1 MKILIIDNEKPVRQG
16 LRQMLELWCTEV
28 QQIQEA
34 DSVKTGVKA
43 IAAYAPD
50 IVLLDVEMEDGTG
63 FDLMRQ
69 VPHPAFQL
77 IFITA
82 HNKYALHA
90 FRCAAIDFLLKPVD
104 PLQLKE
110 AIDRAA
116 KQIQQQVLAQQ
127 VSILLHHQQQK
138 PVADQKIVLKDTN
151 GIHFV
156 KAADILYCEAEGS
169 YTKFYFTQ
177 AKAVVISRNLKEFET
192 LLEPFGFIRNHH
204 SYLANPQHI
213 IRYDRTDGGM
223 LIFEGGQSIPVSQRR
238 KDAVLQQ
245 LSIE

>member
-28 QQIQEA
+28 KQIKEA
-34 DSVKTGVKA
+34 DSVKSGLKE

-69 VPHPAFQL
+69 VAHPAFQL

-82 HNKYALHA
+82 HNKYAIHA

-110 AIDRAA
+110 AIDRAE
-116 KQIQQQVLAQQ
+116 KQIQQQILAQQ

-138 PVADQKIVLKDTN
+138 PSPDQKIVLKDAN
-151 GIHFV
+151 GIHFI
-156 KAADILYCEAEGS
+156 KASDILYCEAEGS
-169 YTKFYFTQ
+169 YTRFYFSN

-192 LLEPFGFIRNHH
+192 ILEPFGFIRNHH
-204 SYLANPQHI
+204 SYLANPHHI
-213 IRYDRTDGGM
+213 VRFDKTDGGM
-223 LIFEGGQSIPVSQRR
+223 LIFKGGQSIPVSQRR
-238 KDAVLQQ
+238 KDIVLQQ

>member
-16 LRQMLELWCTEV
+16 LIQMLELWCTEV
-28 QQIQEA
+28 QHINEA
-34 DSVKTGVKA
+34 DSVNCGLKA
-43 IAAYAPD
+43 IAAFAPD

-63 FDLMRQ
+63 FDLMRL

-82 HNKYALHA
+82 HNKYAIHA
-90 FRCAAIDFLLKPVD
+90 FRCAAIDFLLKPID

-127 VSILLHHQQQK
+127 ISILLHHQLPK
-138 PVADQKIVLKDTN
+138 PPADQKIVLKDTN

-156 KAADILYCEAEGS
+156 KASEILYCEAEGS
-169 YTKFYFTQ
+169 YTKFHFSQ

-192 LLEPFGFIRNHH
+192 ILEPFGFIRNHH

-213 IRYDRTDGGM
+213 IRYDRADGGM

-238 KDAVLQQ
+238 KDVVLQQ
-245 LSIE
+245 LSME